1 MSLHRLFVL
10 MTQDVY
16 DGDTD
21 ELEETNAM
29 ESSLCE
35 LEVLSEHSHVG
46 VRALAEECGRE
57 G

>member
-1 MSLHRLFVL
+1 